1 MNRHLPVGAT
11 APEGTV
17 AVTMIASKE
26 SSPSLKP
33 KPEEAHEISR
43 RDALSFF
50 ASILSSSAILSAASL
65 PTNARAQ
72 VTDETNAFAVSNSA
86 YEYIMNPTKE
96 NEANATIINPS
107 YSSSPTDE
115 ISVRI
120 PISKMQN
127 SPLGLELV
135 DLEFRTNRRVYIKSV
150 QPNSIATQY
159 NIRPNYIL
167 VSVNGKSCE
176 RTDAK
181 GAAQMI
187 STQMKQTMNQQQ
199 DLVLVF
205 RNDSFQSQIQDL
217 SSTKEVTT
225 QIAPA
230 GDTTQRN
237 TDGSIRIGQVTQQM
251 DQRMTVSQLIPPKY
265 CTKGAKVDDLL
276 EISYTGSVLEDVGN
290 LRLFDGSAIKING
303 QGVPGR
309 GNDVSLFFVLGKQP
323 FGQFPPGWDV
333 GLYGMCVSERR
344 RLVIPPVLAY
354 GSQGLPRRGIPP
366 NSTLVYDVTL
376 VSINGLAIPQ

>member
-1 MNRHLPVGAT
+1 MTSSVVTAT
-11 APEGTV
+11 T
-17 AVTMIASKE
+17 
-26 SSPSLKP
+26 
-33 KPEEAHEISR
+33 IS
-43 RDALSFF
+43 
-50 ASILSSSAILSAASL
+50 SL
-65 PTNARAQ
+65 PTTSWAQ

-86 YEYIMNPTKE
+86 YIQHQQQQQLQQQQHTNDT
-96 NEANATIINPS
+96 NRTIINKAS
-107 YSSSPTDE
+107 YSSTPTDE

-120 PISKMQN
+120 PITKMQN

-135 DLEFRTNRRVYIKSV
+135 DVEFRTNRRVYIKSV

-159 NIRPNYIL
+159 NIQPNYIL
-167 VSVNGKSCE
+167 VSVNGQSCE
-176 RTDAK
+176 RTNAK

-187 STQMKQTMNQQQ
+187 SSQVKQQQQQQQQQ

-205 RNDSFQSQIQDL
+205 RKEDSFSSQIQNL
-217 SSTKEVTT
+217 SSTKEATT

-237 TDGSIRIGQVTQQM
+237 SDGSIRMGQETQQT
-251 DQRMTVSQLIPPKY
+251 DQRMTVSQLVPPKF

-276 EISYTGSVLEDVGN
+276 EISYTGSVLEEDGS

-333 GLYGMCVSERR
+333 GLYGMCISERR

-366 NSTLVYDVTL
+366 DATLVYDVTL
-376 VSINGLAIPQ
+376 ISINGLAIPQ